1 MVLGAVGGGL
11 AAIIM
16 TPVDVVKTRLM
27 LQVRGLRACV
37 CGALCVRVCGGD
49 SMCVCLYVFTKGSR
63 RRDADS

>member
-27 LQVRGLRACV
+27 LQVRGLHVCACV
-37 CGALCVRVCGGD
+37 W
-49 SMCVCLYVFTKGSR
+49 
-63 RRDADS
+63 